1 MVVMDE
7 RQGRARRVA
16 DELRAAVVAE
26 RKAEAH
32 KLKLVC
38 DLADAYRS
46 VVPLLEVPGGPRLV
60 SGGADGTVDVDDF
73 LIQELH
79 PLLGV
84 GPAAAWRLL
93 RLAVNLRDRHPKAWK
108 LVLDGV
114 VPAWQGRVIAEDRQ
128 HLSRDAAAWVDEK
141 IAVAVVTLAW
151 PRVRRRLAGLIVQ
164 ADTEAAADRI
174 VKARRDRFVRID
186 HGPDGISW
194 LTAQLATADAV
205 RLGEAIGHLAHSLLS
220 EPGYP
225 GSPDEAR
232 AEALSILATPVADGA
247 GGSRLPRPA
256 DAVLIVHLDQ
266 DDVAHPDSIA
276 AVGRVE
282 GPHGL
287 DAIGPVLLNQ
297 VRELLAH
304 RNVRVL
310 PVLDLAGDPA
320 VDAYE
325 IPDRIRH
332 HVILRDQYSVF
343 PYATT
348 RARACDLDHTIPWR
362 ADGPPGQ
369 TRPSRLGPLSRR
381 EHRAKTHGGW
391 HTRQPRPGVFI
402 WTSPLGYRY
411 QVDHQGTHTLPN
423 QPTRPPAPHANKLHL
438 RR

>member
-7 RQGRARRVA
+7 RQSRARRVA

-108 LVLDGV
+108 LVQDGV
-114 VPAWQGRVIAEDRQ
+114 VPAWQGRVIAEDCQ

-205 RLGEAIGHLAHSLLS
+205 RLREAIGHLAHSLLS

-287 DAIGPVLLNQ
+287 DAIGPVLLDQ

-343 PYATT
+343 
-348 RARACDLDHTIPWR
+348 
-362 ADGPPGQ
+362 
-369 TRPSRLGPLSRR
+369 
-381 EHRAKTHGGW
+381 
-391 HTRQPRPGVFI
+391 
-402 WTSPLGYRY
+402 
-411 QVDHQGTHTLPN
+411 
-423 QPTRPPAPHANKLHL
+423 
-438 RR
+438 